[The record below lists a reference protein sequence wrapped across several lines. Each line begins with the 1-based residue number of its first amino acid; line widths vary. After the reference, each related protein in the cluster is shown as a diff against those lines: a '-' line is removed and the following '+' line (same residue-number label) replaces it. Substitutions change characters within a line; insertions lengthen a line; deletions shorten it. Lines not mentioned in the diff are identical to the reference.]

1 MFSNASLLDRYLL
14 TMISFFY
21 YNSWSDNSK
30 IGKIYLNKIEKFIT
44 TQISLTFV

>member
-14 TMISFFY
+14 TMISNFFTIL
-21 YNSWSDNSK
+21 DRIIVK